1 MSDRLVC
8 RCGVIGALRV
18 LIILFA
24 VCCLGLQIGLFV
36 LAGGVAAAHPHAD
49 ALHWLYVIDGAL
61 MVACFE
67 IALIPLWRLLTLA
80 RRRDVFSGEAVH
92 WTNGILACAGAE
104 AVLVVLLMLS
114 QIWMSPSML
123 LADVLGVERDLVR
136 FAILGAGL
144 VSLLLIAA
152 FELLMLVMRSLLMQA
167 IERRDE
173 LAAVI

>member
-36 LAGGVAAAHPHAD
+36 VAGGVAAAHPHAD

-104 AVLVVLLMLS
+104 AVLDVAFDVVGRCIGRRTGS
-114 QIWMSPSML
+114 GAIRHIGRRSGF
-123 LADVLGVERDLVR
+123 LAADCRVR
-136 FAILGAGL
+136 AADAGNA
-144 VSLLLIAA
+144 LIADA
-152 FELLMLVMRSLLMQA
+152 GHRTA
-167 IERRDE
+167 
-173 LAAVI
+173 

>member
-1 MSDRLVC
+1 M
-8 RCGVIGALRV
+8 RV

-36 LAGGVAAAHPHAD
+36 VAGGVAAAHPHAD

-67 IALIPLWRLLTLA
+67 IALIPLGRVLTLA

-92 WTNGILACAGAE
+92 WTNGILACAG

>member
-36 LAGGVAAAHPHAD
+36 VAGGVAAAHPYAD

-80 RRRDVFSGEAVH
+80 RRRDVFPA
-92 WTNGILACAGAE
+92 
-104 AVLVVLLMLS
+104 
-114 QIWMSPSML
+114 
-123 LADVLGVERDLVR
+123 
-136 FAILGAGL
+136 
-144 VSLLLIAA
+144 
-152 FELLMLVMRSLLMQA
+152 
-167 IERRDE
+167 RRCIGRTVFLRAPE
-173 LAAVI
+173 PRPYWWSC

>member
-36 LAGGVAAAHPHAD
+36 VACGVAAAHPHAD

-80 RRRDVFSGEAVH
+80 RRRDVFSGETVFLRAPEPRPY
-92 WTNGILACAGAE
+92 WWSC
-104 AVLVVLLMLS
+104 
-114 QIWMSPSML
+114 
-123 LADVLGVERDLVR
+123 
-136 FAILGAGL
+136 
-144 VSLLLIAA
+144 
-152 FELLMLVMRSLLMQA
+152 
-167 IERRDE
+167 
-173 LAAVI
+173 